1 MILQKEHI
9 DSLETGNGGF
19 NKKTLDLFGIKW
31 PPKKGWK
38 KKIIGKEVNEA
49 KYIDLLNA
57 KQLK

>member
-49 KYIDLLNA
+49 KYIDLLNT